1 MQMKKNKV
9 NLAIQGGML
18 ALLVAGAVPQ
28 ALAQQNSLT
37 GEWRKDQIKPRLYS
51 QESWVDGFVLQLPL
65 GATFAPRITAWDEND
80 GDLSGRIK
88 QLSGVN
94 TQQVGSYLAKYEVRD
109 NGLPEMGGY
118 QGVGASTTTFSLP
131 VTVYDPAVAVPSEL
145 NKLGSLWQE
154 SPTTTGLL
162 RFLPGQSLSRTIRIA
177 STGHPL
183 TGDELEIT
191 TFKVQEGAWGGSNRQ
206 FSLRLTDIESGEP
219 AYEGSVLL
227 VSGKQLTLPAPI
239 KVRADRDYE
248 FILTYLTGQYEQGFR
263 TNEEGELWLLADG
276 QQMLEA
282 NPYAQ
287 VLPDPANR
295 LAFDPGFNTALKQ
308 KLLSS
313 QGESEALLIAKVP
326 GPQPVALS
334 YRITNPE
341 LASLQLVPGA
351 TQDRLVLQGLAEG
364 ETTLEIL
371 ADERQ
376 VDQVRL
382 FVTTPKEVSLSYSY
396 IAFPGERQSH
406 LWDDGAI
413 IMADMSRRYAPY
425 NIRLNWVDNG
435 ILVHEWDK
443 NGDGQAY
450 EPSTVELTAP
460 LREGWIPNAEQVFSN
475 IYVLRGYKDDSRTCS
490 YQGNGLSVGLG
501 ATDGAPRAG
510 YRYACPGNVT
520 VHGQSL
526 TLAHEL
532 GHNLGLS
539 HTGDEPYRMSNI
551 MTGGR
556 FEGVFFGYQWRTM
569 HQTLEARIAAGDV
582 GVSEASGEPE
592 SPPPATNQP
601 PLANA
606 GGDMRTTGPAELV
619 LDGAAS
625 RDPENGALRYQWR
638 QVGGPQ
644 ASLRDAEQARARLS
658 LGTVAQDTQLTFEL
672 TVTDEQGLAGVDRV
686 VVTHQAPP
694 PNQPPVLTALAPA
707 SVQSGMQVSFTASAT
722 DPDGDALSYQW
733 TVPAGLTASGQ
744 NSKTLVVTGPNVVA
758 STDYDLTVTVTD
770 GAQDAQGQTR
780 LTITPASGGE
790 CNATDPDA
798 ADWPAWSAS
807 TVYNTDT
814 KVSHHQLVWQARYWT
829 QGNEPSQTA
838 DQWKLVSQVQLG
850 WHAAVAYS
858 AGELAN
864 HKGRKWQ
871 ARYWTKGNEPGKHDV
886 WLDQGAANCNL

>member
-9 NLAIQGGML
+9 NLAVQGGML
-18 ALLVAGAVPQ
+18 ALLAAWGPQ
-28 ALAQQNSLT
+28 ALAQQNSIT

-51 QESWVDGFVLQLPL
+51 QEARVDGFVLQLPL
-65 GATFAPRITAWDEND
+65 GATFAPQMTAWDEND

-109 NGLPEMGGY
+109 NGLPGGNGY
-118 QGVGASTTTFSLP
+118 LGMNAGTTTFSLP

-154 SPTTTGLL
+154 SPATTGLL

-177 STGHPL
+177 STEHPL

-191 TFKVQEGAWGGSNRQ
+191 TFKVQEGIWGGSNRQ
-206 FSLRLTDIESGEP
+206 FSLRLIDIESGES

-263 TNEEGELWLLADG
+263 ANEEGELWLMADG
-276 QQMLEA
+276 QQSREA
-282 NPYAQ
+282 NPYAL
-287 VLPDPANR
+287 VLPDPANL
-295 LAFDPGFNTALKQ
+295 LAFDPGFNSALKQ

-313 QGESEALLIAKVP
+313 RGEKEALLIAKVP

-334 YRITNPE
+334 YRIANPE
-341 LASLQLVPGA
+341 LVSLQLVPGA

-371 ADERQ
+371 ADNRQ

-382 FVTTPKEVSLSYSY
+382 FVTAPKAVSLSYSY

-413 IMADMSRRYAPY
+413 IMADMSRRFAPY
-425 NIRLNWVDNG
+425 NIRLSWVDNG

-460 LREGWIPNAEQVFSN
+460 LREGWIPNSEQVFSN

-501 ATDGAPRAG
+501 AKDGAPRAG

-526 TLAHEL
+526 TLSHEL

-556 FEGVFFGYQWRTM
+556 LEGVFFGYQWRIM
-569 HQTLEARIAAGDV
+569 HQTLEARIAAGDA
-582 GVSEASGEPE
+582 GVSEVGAEPE
-592 SPPPATNQP
+592 PPQPAINQP

-625 RDPENGALRYQWR
+625 RDPENGTLRYQWR

-658 LGTVAQDTQLTFEL
+658 LGTVSQDTQLTFEL
-672 TVTDEQGLAGVDRV
+672 TVTDEQGLAGADRM

-707 SVQSGMQVSFTASAT
+707 SVQAGMQVSFTASAT

-744 NSKTLVVTGPNVVA
+744 SSKTLVLTAPSVA
-758 STDYDLTVTVTD
+758 VNTDYDLTVTVTD
-770 GAQDAQGQTR
+770 GALDVQGQTR
-780 LTITPASGGE
+780 LTVTPASGGGE

-798 ADWPAWSAS
+798 ASWPAWSAS
-807 TVYNTDT
+807 TVYNADT
-814 KVSHHQLVWQARYWT
+814 KVSHNQLVWQAKYWT
-829 QGNEPSQTA
+829 QGNEPSQAA

-850 WHAAVAYS
+850 WNAGVAYS
-858 AGELAN
+858 GGDVTTHN
-864 HKGRKWQ
+864 GRKWQ
-871 ARYWTKGNEPGKHDV
+871 AQYWTRGNEPGKHDV
-886 WLDQGAANCNL
+886 WLDQGAANCN